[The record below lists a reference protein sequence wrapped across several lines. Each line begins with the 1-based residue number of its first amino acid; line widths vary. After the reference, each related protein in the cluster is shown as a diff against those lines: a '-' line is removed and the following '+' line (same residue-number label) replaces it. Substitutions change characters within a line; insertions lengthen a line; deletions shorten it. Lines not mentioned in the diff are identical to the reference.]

1 MEKMIANQYIIDLFN
16 KNLKKLESAHIVL
29 DRVLAVSAQTFQDKD
44 IQVNEKNQ
52 LFLIPLSETEVINI
66 GMDTVDGTVV
76 IAAGTQDDIYA
87 RILISQ
93 DGVVDE
99 QYKKFPTVEMRNLIR
114 GYFDALANVDY
125 VSELNIPDETPDQ
138 EAVESEEDDDDT
150 EIHFTGEDDE

>member
-16 KNLKKLESAHIVL
+16 KNLRALESAHIVL
-29 DRVLAVSAQTFQDKD
+29 DRVLAMSAQTFQDKD

-66 GMDTVDGTVV
+66 GMDTVAGTVV
-76 IAAGTQDDIYA
+76 IAYGTKDDIYA
-87 RILISQ
+87 RILINQ

-99 QYKKFPTVEMRNLIR
+99 QYKKFPNTEMRNLIR
-114 GYFDALANVDY
+114 GYFDTLGNVDY
-125 VSELNIPDETPDQ
+125 VSELKIPDETPDQ
-138 EAVESEEDDDDT
+138 EAVESEDDDDT